1 MGVFR
6 AYSPADT
13 ASRMLRECGD
23 RRLQAWRVYWLVGR
37 GVGLDQI
44 TLIGVTRMT
53 LEVRTSIWRSVNSV
67 PDIASSIMGSSS
79 WNSQLLM

>member
-6 AYSPADT
+6 AYSPADI

-23 RRLQAWRVYWLVGR
+23 RRLQAWRVYWLVAR
-37 GVGLDQI
+37 GVGSDEI

-53 LEVRTSIWRSVNSV
+53 LEVRTNIWRSVNSV

-79 WNSQLLM
+79 